1 MEAVLGVIPARMESQ
16 RLPGKPLRLLA
27 GRPLIE
33 WVWRRASSFESLDD
47 CVIATDAEQVAAFAR
62 SIGAR
67 VVLTSPDHPSG
78 TARAAEVIQLE
89 AFRKFDII
97 VNVQGDEPFVRAGD
111 VAAAVMQVAEGRDI
125 GTVAAPIGTLEAW
138 RDPSVVKVTR
148 RGDGAALYFSRAPI
162 PHMRD
167 REPTTEELAGT
178 GFLRHIG
185 VYAYRR
191 RALLEW
197 SGLPASM
204 LEETERLEQL
214 RALEAGL
221 SIGVALVTEAEGG
234 VDTAADLARAETIL
248 RQGLEPGLLPIGE
261 R

>member
-1 MEAVLGVIPARMESQ
+1 
-16 RLPGKPLRLLA
+16 
-27 GRPLIE
+27 
-33 WVWRRASSFESLDD
+33 
-47 CVIATDAEQVAAFAR
+47 
-62 SIGAR
+62 
-67 VVLTSPDHPSG
+67 
-78 TARAAEVIQLE
+78 
-89 AFRKFDII
+89 
-97 VNVQGDEPFVRAGD
+97 
-111 VAAAVMQVAEGRDI
+111 
-125 GTVAAPIGTLEAW
+125 
-138 RDPSVVKVTR
+138 
-148 RGDGAALYFSRAPI
+148 
-162 PHMRD
+162 MRD